1 MAVPMRFTKDICR
14 LLGIGSGE
22 EPVWENAPTE
32 RREEQMDYGEGT
44 LDNSARGMTLIQDEG
59 MSLEESLGEEERAR
73 RKAEK
78 RRTKKKRQRERKK
91 LEKVK
96 ESEDNEQEEEE
107 EEDEESESEEE
118 AEEVREL
125 VSHSMGRATQL
136 LAATGNK
143 NNHQSNPSSTEEE
156 LEWDVN
162 SAFVA
167 NAASHIKPKSQTKMS
182 RKSKE
187 NKENEA
193 KTGEVNG
200 TDTDIKRSTPLAE
213 KGIKLVEQGQY
224 SQAVTMFTE
233 AIKYDPKDYR
243 FFGNRSYCYEC
254 VEQYN
259 SALADAETSIQLA
272 ADWPK
277 GYFRKGRAL
286 MGMKRYSEAVKALS
300 VVLKLDQNC
309 EDAVN
314 EIFNCRVLH
323 LMELGFSLQQSILLL
338 DRFTTVQEVLASP
351 EAAKVAV
358 DLDSL
363 LDQSRNPCASLW
375 VGNVTVDVKE
385 KQLRDL
391 FKSYGEIDSI
401 RVLHERFCAFVN
413 FISATAAATAMEKL
427 QGKEIE
433 STRLVI
439 RYPDRR
445 PQRDPASLQRPAVL
459 PVPAPAQPAKP
470 QSAATS
476 ITGPRRRGP
485 VHGDECYFW
494 RTTGCHFGDK
504 CRFKHIPDH
513 RGRDKKPWQS

>member
-1 MAVPMRFTKDICR
+1 MVAPMRFTKDICR
-14 LLGIGSGE
+14 LLGIASD
-22 EPVWENAPTE
+22 APTE

-78 RRTKKKRQRERKK
+78 RRAKKKRQRERKK

-107 EEDEESESEEE
+107 DEEESESEEE
-118 AEEVREL
+118 AEEVREP
-125 VSHSMGRATQL
+125 VSHSMGRPTQP

-143 NNHQSNPSSTEEE
+143 NNHKSNHNSTEEE
-156 LEWDVN
+156 PEWDVN

-167 NAASHIKPKSQTKMS
+167 NAASHIKPKSRTKASHM
-182 RKSKE
+182 SKE

-200 TDTDIKRSTPLAE
+200 IDTGTKRSTPLAE

-224 SQAVTMFTE
+224 SQAVAMFTE

-323 LMELGFSLQQSILLL
+323 LMELGFNLQQSILLL
-338 DRFTTVQEVLASP
+338 DRFTTVQAVLASP
-351 EAAKVAV
+351 EAAKVAA

-363 LDQSRNPCASLW
+363 LNQSGNPCASLW

-445 PQRDPASLQRPAVL
+445 PQRDPASPQRPAVF

-470 QSAATS
+470 QPAATS
-476 ITGPRRRGP
+476 STGPRRKGP
-485 VHGDECYFW
+485 VHRGECYFW

-513 RGRDKKPWQS
+513 RGRDKKPWQT

>member
-1 MAVPMRFTKDICR
+1 MVVPMRFTKDICR
-14 LLGIGSGE
+14 LLGIGSG
-22 EPVWENAPTE
+22 APTE
-32 RREEQMDYGEGT
+32 RREEQMDYGEGA
-44 LDNSARGMTLIQDEG
+44 LDNSAGDVTLIQDEG
-59 MSLEESLGEEERAR
+59 MSLEVSLGVEERAR

-78 RRTKKKRQRERKK
+78 RRAKKKRQRERKK

-96 ESEDNEQEEEE
+96 DNEQEEEE
-107 EEDEESESEEE
+107 EDEDLESESEEE
-118 AEEVREL
+118 AEVSEP
-125 VSHSMGRATQL
+125 VSHSMGRATQP
-136 LAATGNK
+136 LAATGNR
-143 NNHQSNPSSTEEE
+143 NNDQSNPSSTEEE

-167 NAASHIKPKSQTKMS
+167 NAASHIKPKSRTKAS
-182 RKSKE
+182 HKSKE

-200 TDTDIKRSTPLAE
+200 TDADVKRSTPLAE

-224 SQAVTMFTE
+224 SQAVAMFTE

-259 SALADAETSIQLA
+259 SALADAEISIQLA

-286 MGMKRYSEAVKALS
+286 MGMKRYGEAVKALS
-300 VVLKLDQNC
+300 EVLKLDQNC

-323 LMELGFSLQQSILLL
+323 LMELGFNPQQSVLLL
-338 DRFTTVQEVLASP
+338 DRFTTVQGVLTSP
-351 EAAKVAV
+351 EAAKVV
-358 DLDSL
+358 TDLDSL
-363 LDQSRNPCASLW
+363 LDQSGNPCASLW

-413 FISATAAATAMEKL
+413 FVSATAAATAMEKL

-445 PQRDPASLQRPAVL
+445 PQRDPASPQRPAVL
-459 PVPAPAQPAKP
+459 PIPVPAQPAKP

-476 ITGPRRRGP
+476 TTGPRRRGP
-485 VHGDECYFW
+485 VHRDECYFW

-513 RGRDKKPWQS
+513 RGRDKKPWQT

>member
-1 MAVPMRFTKDICR
+1 MQMIQDCQSLCSIILDKY
-14 LLGIGSGE
+14 
-22 EPVWENAPTE
+22 NAPTE

-44 LDNSARGMTLIQDEG
+44 LDNRARGMTLIQ
-59 MSLEESLGEEERAR
+59 
-73 RKAEK
+73 
-78 RRTKKKRQRERKK
+78 RQRERKK

-107 EEDEESESEEE
+107 DEEESESEEEAEERQRERKKLEKVKESEDNEQEEEEDEEESESEEE

-125 VSHSMGRATQL
+125 VSHSMGRATQPL
-136 LAATGNK
+136 VATGNK
-143 NNHQSNPSSTEEE
+143 NNHKSNHSSTEEE
-156 LEWDVN
+156 PEWDVN

-167 NAASHIKPKSQTKMS
+167 NAASHIKPKSRTKAS
-182 RKSKE
+182 RMSKE

-193 KTGEVNG
+193 KTGE
-200 TDTDIKRSTPLAE
+200 
-213 KGIKLVEQGQY
+213 
-224 SQAVTMFTE
+224 
-233 AIKYDPKDYR
+233 
-243 FFGNRSYCYEC
+243 
-254 VEQYN
+254 
-259 SALADAETSIQLA
+259 
-272 ADWPK
+272 
-277 GYFRKGRAL
+277 
-286 MGMKRYSEAVKALS
+286 RYSEAVKALS

-323 LMELGFSLQQSILLL
+323 LMELGFNLQQSILLL
-338 DRFTTVQEVLASP
+338 DRFTTVQGVLASP
-351 EAAKVAV
+351 EAAKVAA

-363 LDQSRNPCASLW
+363 LDQSGNPCASLW

-445 PQRDPASLQRPAVL
+445 LQRDPSSPQRPAVF

-470 QSAATS
+470 QPAATS
-476 ITGPRRRGP
+476 TTGPRRKGP
-485 VHGDECYFW
+485 VHRNECYFW

-513 RGRDKKPWQS
+513 RGRDKKAWQT